1 MGKMNPGLK
10 AYLDKKKKGK
20 KKSED
25 MDKKKGGGI
34 AIKGMGAA
42 YKKGGMTKA
51 RAGKMMN
58 MSMVAKKKKDKKKK

>member
-20 KKSED
+20 KKSDD

-58 MSMVAKKKKDKKKK
+58 MSMVAKKKKAKK

>member
-1 MGKMNPGLK
+1 MNAGLK

-20 KKSED
+20 KKSDD
-25 MDKKKGGGI
+25 MDKKKGGGM
-34 AIKGMGAA
+34 AQRGMGAA

-58 MSMVAKKKKDKKKK
+58 LKMTAKKKKAKK